1 MMTTRMYK
9 KEQKTLCHSQII
21 KSQHTRMHKNEQKT
35 LIYSVVI
42 NGKH

>member
-9 KEQKTLCHSQII
+9 KEQKKLCHSQMI
-21 KSQHTRMHKNEQKT
+21 KSQHTRMHKKEQKT